1 MTKSQA
7 LHAAWIIPVEPHDTV
22 LEQHTLLIED
32 DRIAAL
38 LPTAQWQP
46 RVGVSEIDCR
56 HQALIPGFVNAHTH
70 AAMVLF
76 RGMADDLPLME
87 WLEQHIWPTEARV
100 ASREFVRDGT
110 RLAAAEMLRGGTT
123 CFNDMY
129 FFGDEAG
136 AAAIEAGIRATIGM
150 IVIGF
155 PSAWAGDVDEYFRKG
170 QAIHDQFREHPL
182 VTTAFAPH
190 APYTVDDA
198 ALRRVATLAEELDV
212 PIHMHVH
219 ETAFEVETALAR
231 DGVRPLRR
239 LQALGLLSPR
249 LVAVHMT
256 NIHDEEFE
264 LLARSG
270 VSVVHCPESNLKLAS
285 GFCPAARLLDQ
296 GVNLALGTDGAASN
310 NDLDM
315 LGEMRTASLLAKG
328 VAGDPCALPAA
339 AALRAATLGGARALG
354 LDEHIGSLVPGKLA
368 DVVAIDL
375 GGLDSQPLY
384 DPLSQI
390 VYASQRHQ
398 VRAVWVGGRQVVANG
413 HLTTLDEAEL
423 KHAAVAWRARIASG
437 ARG

>member
-32 DRIAAL
+32 DRIAAV
-38 LPTAQWQP
+38 LPTAHWQP
-46 RVGVSEIDCR
+46 RAGVAEIDCR
-56 HQALIPGFVNAHTH
+56 HHALIPGFVNAHTH
-70 AAMVLF
+70 AAMALF

-87 WLEQHIWPTEARV
+87 WLERHIWPAEARV

-129 FFGDEAG
+129 FFGDEAA

-155 PSAWAGDVDEYFRKG
+155 PSAWASDVDEYFRKG

-190 APYTVDDA
+190 APYTVDDD

-256 NIHDEEFE
+256 NVHDEEFE

-285 GFCPAARLLDQ
+285 GFCPAARLL
-296 GVNLALGTDGAASN
+296 GHGINLALGTDGAASN

-339 AALRAATLGGARALG
+339 AALRVATLGGARALG

-423 KHAAVAWRARIASG
+423 KHAAVAWRARIAAG
-437 ARG
+437 ARA